1 MPLKLSVIIPAYNE
15 EKTIATLIEN
25 VQKVTLKKSIKKEI
39 IVVDDFST
47 DGTRKILLGLKGSNL
62 KIFFHQKNQGK
73 GTAIRTGLKHVTG
86 DIILIQDADL
96 EYNPS
101 EYGKLLR
108 PIIEDNKNV
117 VYGTRLEY
125 IKHNVKNMNRLHFI
139 GNLFLT
145 YITNLF
151 YNTNITDMETGY
163 KVFRKEVIDKI
174 KLKAKR
180 FDFEPEITAKILKK
194 GYKICE
200 VPITFKARKFD
211 EGKKITWRDGI
222 KALFYLIKYRFIN

>member
-1 MPLKLSVIIPAYNE
+1 MSLKLSVIIPVYNE
-15 EKTIATLIEN
+15 EKTIDAVIGS
-25 VQKVTLKKSIKKEI
+25 VQKVALKDIKKEI
-39 IVVDDFST
+39 IIVDDFST
-47 DGTRKILLGLKGSNL
+47 DNTRKILLGLMDSNL

-139 GNLFLT
+139 GNIFLT
-145 YITNLF
+145 HITNLF
-151 YNTNITDMETGY
+151 YNTHITDMETGY

-200 VPITFKARKFD
+200 VPITFRARKFD
-211 EGKKITWRDGI
+211 EGKKITWRDGV

>member
-1 MPLKLSVIIPAYNE
+1 MSLKLSVIIPAYNE
-15 EKTIATLIEN
+15 EKTIGAVIGS
-25 VQKVTLKKSIKKEI
+25 VQKAALNGIKKEI

-47 DGTRKILLGLKGSNL
+47 DDTRKILLGLKGSNL

-139 GNLFLT
+139 GNIFLT
-145 YITNLF
+145 HITNLF
-151 YNTNITDMETGY
+151 YNTRITDMETGY

>member
-1 MPLKLSVIIPAYNE
+1 MSLKLSVIIPVYNE
-15 EKTIATLIEN
+15 EKTIGAVIGS
-25 VQKVTLKKSIKKEI
+25 VQKVALKDIKKEI
-39 IVVDDFST
+39 IIVDDFST
-47 DGTRKILLGLKGSNL
+47 DNTRKILLGLMDSNL
-62 KIFFHQKNQGK
+62 KTFFHQKNQGK

-101 EYGKLLR
+101 EYGKLLI
-108 PIIEDNKNV
+108 PIIDDNKNV

-139 GNLFLT
+139 GNIFLT
-145 YITNLF
+145 HITNLF
-151 YNTNITDMETGY
+151 YNTRITDMETGY
-163 KVFRKEVIDKI
+163 KVFRKGVIDKI

-200 VPITFKARKFD
+200 VPITFKARKFN

>member
-1 MPLKLSVIIPAYNE
+1 MSLKLSVIIPVYNE
-15 EKTIATLIEN
+15 EKTIGAVIGS
-25 VQKVTLKKSIKKEI
+25 VQKAALNGIKKEI

>member
-62 KIFFHQKNQGK
+62 KIFFHLKNQGK

>member
-1 MPLKLSVIIPAYNE
+1 MSLKLSVIIPVYNE
-15 EKTIATLIEN
+15 EKTIGAVIGS
-25 VQKVTLKKSIKKEI
+25 VQKVALKDIKKEI

-47 DGTRKILLGLKGSNL
+47 DNTRKILLGLMDSNL

-96 EYNPS
+96 EYDPS

-139 GNLFLT
+139 GNIFLT
-145 YITNLF
+145 HITNLF
-151 YNTNITDMETGY
+151 YNTRITDMETGY
-163 KVFRKEVIDKI
+163 KVFRKGVIDKI

-200 VPITFKARKFD
+200 VPITFKARKFN

>member
-1 MPLKLSVIIPAYNE
+1 MKLFI
-15 EKTIATLIEN
+15 
-25 VQKVTLKKSIKKEI
+25 
-39 IVVDDFST
+39 D
-47 DGTRKILLGLKGSNL
+47 
-62 KIFFHQKNQGK
+62 
-73 GTAIRTGLKHVTG
+73 
-86 DIILIQDADL
+86 
-96 EYNPS
+96 
-101 EYGKLLR
+101 
-108 PIIEDNKNV
+108 DNKNV

-139 GNLFLT
+139 GNIFLT
-145 YITNLF
+145 HITNLF
-151 YNTNITDMETGY
+151 YNTHITDMETGY

-200 VPITFKARKFD
+200 VPITFRARKFD
-211 EGKKITWRDGI
+211 EGKKITWRDGV

>member
-1 MPLKLSVIIPAYNE
+1 MSLKLSVIIPAYHE
-15 EKTIATLIEN
+15 EKTIGAVIGS
-25 VQKVTLKKSIKKEI
+25 VQKAALNGIKKEI